1 MGLPWHR
8 HRSCFPVY
16 GSCKHQ
22 DLQLCP
28 RPGPPVQAD
37 PWDTDPAQVT
47 ALIPPTATD
56 TNRTQTHKQLLQA
69 LSCGHHNQCCQEMST
84 VPGSAAVWVPFMGQ
98 AASRALRKP
107 QCCPRAMR
115 NTLAL
120 RNPHCRIPATPE
132 QHNCCLP
139 VAAPALPPQQSWH
152 TGGGAWYP
160 GVFGKHPSTR
170 SGAPAAT
177 PPLPPPAHR
186 VHWVPLGP
194 SPRPGLPTSPT
205 SSSSPSPAATGN
217 GYSGGSS

>member
-1 MGLPWHR
+1 MPWQQLGPGTPPGPLWDTATDPWGQTGQSQTLGMSSHQGCSMGLPWHR

-107 QCCPRAMR
+107 QCCPRAIR

-139 VAAPALPPQQSWH
+139 VAAPALPPQQS
-152 TGGGAWYP
+152 
-160 GVFGKHPSTR
+160 
-170 SGAPAAT
+170 
-177 PPLPPPAHR
+177 
-186 VHWVPLGP
+186 
-194 SPRPGLPTSPT
+194 
-205 SSSSPSPAATGN
+205 
-217 GYSGGSS
+217 